1 MAKHKNG
8 KKLDY
13 FEAFEKQAELAI
25 AEAKLLVEVVENYKG
40 PDSLDDYIERAA
52 WKSSTRAISSCIR
65 YSTRLR
71 STS

>member
-25 AEAKLLVEVVENYKG
+25 AEAKLLVEVIENYKG
-40 PDSLDDYIERAA
+40 PDSLDDYIERAHE
-52 WKSSTRAISSCIR
+52 SSTGQKQPSHG
-65 YSTRLR
+65 
-71 STS
+71 TSQKAFCGTC

>member
-25 AEAKLLVEVVENYKG
+25 ADANLLVEVIENYKG
-40 PDSLDDYIERAA
+40 PDSLDD
-52 WKSSTRAISSCIR
+52 
-65 YSTRLR
+65 
-71 STS
+71 

>member
-25 AEAKLLVEVVENYKG
+25 AEAKLLVEVIENYKG
-40 PDSLDDYIERAA
+40 PDSLDEYIERLEKTGRKAGA
-52 WKSSTRAISSCIR
+52 DA
-65 YSTRLR
+65 LR
-71 STS
+71 KKYKRG

>member
-25 AEAKLLVEVVENYKG
+25 AEAKLLVEVIENYKG
-40 PDSLDDYIERAA
+40 PDSLDDYIERAQ
-52 WKSSTRAISSCIR
+52 SSTRAISSCIR

>member
-25 AEAKLLVEVVENYKG
+25 AEAKLLVEVIENYKG
-40 PDSLDDYIERAA
+40 PDSLDDYSARM
-52 WKSSTRAISSCIR
+52 KSSTRAISSCIR

>member
-25 AEAKLLVEVVENYKG
+25 AEAKLLVEVIENYKG

-52 WKSSTRAISSCIR
+52 
-65 YSTRLR
+65 
-71 STS
+71 